1 MSGYLVSHLH
11 AIHRVKDDL
20 ESSLYVLL
28 WTGLKY
34 SDTYMNTI
42 DRTLLLMQVFDG
54 GSSKESWL
62 ATRINLPEDV
72 FVGRKSLDDLI
83 IDLCKFFSHHY
94 TNITDKERRAL
105 ANLRATLAIHT
116 VDGPVSTAIQEF
128 IFESLA
134 YKQEMGMKIIGSH
147 DALIDLYNKHLQ
159 VPGWPE
165 DPAVEQET
173 IPCRPAGRLITK
185 SFTQSITPSQVEV
198 TPTSKKCRLEGIVSE
213 DYYEAL
219 SDDGTPSMSS
229 LSELGVETRIS
240 MSVHY

>member
-1 MSGYLVSHLH
+1 MSGYLVSHSH
-11 AIHRVKDDL
+11 AVHRVEDDL

-62 ATRINLPEDV
+62 ATRTNLPEDV

-83 IDLCKFFSHHY
+83 IDLCEFFSHRY

-116 VDGPVSTAIQEF
+116 VDGPVSAAIQEF

-185 SFTQSITPSQVEV
+185 SFTQSITPSRVEV
-198 TPTSKKCRLEGIVSE
+198 TPTGKKRRLEGIVSE
-213 DYYEAL
+213 DCYEAL

-229 LSELGVETRIS
+229 LSELGS
-240 MSVHY
+240 LKPNF